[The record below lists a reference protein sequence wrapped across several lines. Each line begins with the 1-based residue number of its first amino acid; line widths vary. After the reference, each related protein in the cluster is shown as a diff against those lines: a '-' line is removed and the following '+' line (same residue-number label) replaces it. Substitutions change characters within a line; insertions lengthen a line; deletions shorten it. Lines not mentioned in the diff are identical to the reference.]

1 MSILTIYTPQ
11 NGQEFR
17 DVLNAIVMFMNTSTF
32 EAALWIMG
40 IFAGVMASYQYIYGK
55 RLSALFHYI
64 GVSFLVTVCLLG
76 MRTSVAIIDM
86 QTAEG
91 AGEAWAVDHVPIGLA
106 LPGAIVSGI
115 GYGITMGFSA
125 VLHTVDDLDYNRT
138 GMVFGSRTWLT
149 ANNAQL
155 SSDPE
160 LARDMSSY
168 IRQCIFAAKL
178 LGSQQISANDLKN
191 STDLNE
197 LFFKAPSKIFRVL
210 FHNGENLSCADAAS
224 TLQTRLKGASDKE
237 LKRLSAVLFRG
248 DGTHYKK
255 VLEAANSYFM
265 GVTTDA
271 SLILTQNILIN
282 ATRHAAQD
290 AFAFAGAEAELMN
303 YTNTTSMQKMHI
315 AEANSFWL
323 ASFRLPY
330 FMAVFWMLTVC
341 IFPLVA
347 LIALFPS
354 LSNVYVVY
362 LQSQVYLWS
371 WPPLFVIINFFV
383 SLASSKTISIF
394 GNKTGGITLSNADG
408 LSTIHS
414 SFAFTAGA
422 LAASVT
428 VIAYYITKGLSSVLS
443 TASQHFGGMAQSLS
457 TSEAQS
463 VAQGNVSMGNYSG
476 WNMNYDNTNAHKFDT
491 NYSHAEGRETVQMN
505 NGSLLSQD
513 SNGAHVVNAQPALSQ
528 MATKLHASERLVSS
542 LSDQANNSLHHASTY
557 RSAAEEHYQHAF
569 SGLSQFNET
578 DANDTREGAGL
589 SSTVSN
595 ALNEDIRTMQD
606 AVEQYNTHHDKSTQ
620 VSIEGAVSGSIDS
633 KRAIWGKIA
642 NWGTGLSAQ
651 GSITGRGQASLSSSA
666 QNFLNSSE
674 GQSFSSALNHLETS
688 AKNHH
693 LDTQDSANLSQ
704 SEQIASNLT
713 KGHSLSELASSE
725 YSKSEQYSH
734 MAQRAKE
741 DASSIDVALDQAFHD
756 WVVTAHGAQ
765 GEQALLGT
773 DAYSIAAQQQLAHQ
787 FMNSHSGTSALS
799 AQVDRYLHQ
808 QKAQIKPLHEQEQQT
823 LSKNQTQLIQ
833 EEQTKT
839 KNEVGDTA
847 RAKQFH
853 TLSKHSQQEA
863 KVLSS
868 EEASVSISERFNQ
881 QNELTENQ
889 IEQSQKELVHQG
901 RKNQHD
907 FQQKNHPIKKEMKD
921 E

>member
-1 MSILTIYTPQ
+1 MSLLTLYTPQ
-11 NGQEFR
+11 NASEFR

-32 EAALWIMG
+32 ESALWIMG

-76 MRTSVAIIDM
+76 MRTTVAIIDM
-86 QTAEG
+86 QTAQG
-91 AGEAWAVDHVPIGLA
+91 AGQALTVDHVPIGLA
-106 LPGAIVSGI
+106 LPGAIISGI
-115 GYGITMGFSA
+115 GYGIAMGFSA

-160 LARDMSSY
+160 LAKDMSSY
-168 IRQCIFAAKL
+168 IRQCIFAARL
-178 LGSQQISANDLKN
+178 LGSQQISAQDLKN
-191 STDLNE
+191 STNLNDLY
-197 LFFKAPSKIFRVL
+197 FKTPSKIFRVL
-210 FHNGENLSCADAAS
+210 FHNGANKSCVEAAANL
-224 TLQTRLKGASDKE
+224 QKRLIGASDKE
-237 LKRLSAVLFRG
+237 LKRLSKVLFRG
-248 DGTHYKK
+248 DSMRYKN
-255 VLEAANSYFM
+255 VLEASNSYFM
-265 GVTTDA
+265 GVTKDA
-271 SLILTQNILIN
+271 SMILTQNILIN

-330 FMAVFWMLTVC
+330 YMTVFWMLTVC

-347 LIALFPS
+347 LIALFPT

-371 WPPLFVIINFFV
+371 WPPLFIIINFFV
-383 SLASSKTISIF
+383 SLASSTTITIF
-394 GNKTGGITLSNADG
+394 GEKIGGITLSNADG

-414 SFAFTAGA
+414 SFAYTAGA
-422 LAASVT
+422 LATSVP
-428 VIAYYITKGLSSVLS
+428 VLAYYITKGLSSVLS
-443 TASQHFGGMAQSLS
+443 NASQHFGGMAQSLS

-463 VAQGNVSMGNYSG
+463 VAQGNISMANYSG
-476 WNMNYDNTNAHKFDT
+476 WNMNYDNHNAHKFDT

-505 NGSLLSQD
+505 NGALLSQD
-513 SNGAHVVNAQPALSQ
+513 NNGAHVVNAQPALSQ

-542 LSDQANNSLHHASTY
+542 LNDQANNSLHHASTY

-578 DANDTREGAGL
+578 DANDTREGTGL

-606 AVEQYNTHHDKSTQ
+606 AVEQYNLHHDKSTQ
-620 VSIEGAVSGSIDS
+620 TSLEGAVGVSIDSSGSIG
-633 KRAIWGKIA
+633 GKFA
-642 NWGTGLSAQ
+642 KLVAGVSGQVSA
-651 GSITGRGQASLSSSA
+651 TGRAQASMSFNA

-674 GQSFSSALNHLETS
+674 GRSFSSALNHLETT

-756 WVVTAHGAQ
+756 WVVDAHGAQ
-765 GEQALLGT
+765 GEEALLGT
-773 DAYSIAAQQQLAHQ
+773 DAHSIAVQQQLAHQ
-787 FMNSHSGTSALS
+787 FMNSHSGKSALS
-799 AQVDRYLHQ
+799 AQVDRFIHQ
-808 QKAQIKPLHEQEQQT
+808 EKAQIKPSYEHEKQT
-823 LSKNQTQLIQ
+823 LSMNQNQLILD
-833 EEQTKT
+833 EQTKT
-839 KNEVGDTA
+839 KNEIGNTA
-847 RAKQFH
+847 HDKQFH
-853 TLSKHSQQEA
+853 TLNKNSLQEA
-863 KVLSS
+863 KELSTD
-868 EEASVSISERFNQ
+868 EAGVSLTTRFNQ
-881 QNELTENQ
+881 QNELTDNQ
-889 IEQSQKELVHQG
+889 IDQTQNELVHQG

>member
-1 MSILTIYTPQ
+1 MSLLTIYTPQ

-17 DVLNAIVMFMNTSTF
+17 DVLNAIVLFMNGGTF

-76 MRTSVAIIDM
+76 MRTNVAIIDM

-91 AGEAWAVDHVPIGLA
+91 AGEALTVDHVPIGLA

-115 GYGITMGFSA
+115 GYGLTMGFSA

-155 SSDPE
+155 SSSPE
-160 LARDMSSY
+160 LARDISSY

-178 LGSQQISANDLKN
+178 LGSQQISAQDLKN
-191 STDLNE
+191 STNLEE
-197 LFFKAPSKIFRVL
+197 LFFKSPSKIFRVL
-210 FHNGENLSCADAAS
+210 LHNGDNVSCMEAAS
-224 TLQTRLKGASDKE
+224 QLQTRLKGASDKE
-237 LKRLSAVLFRG
+237 LKRLSSVLFRG

-290 AFAFAGAEAELMN
+290 AFAFSGAEAELMN

-383 SLASSKTISIF
+383 SVASSKTISLF

-443 TASQHFGGMAQSLS
+443 TASQHFGGMAQNLS
-457 TSEAQS
+457 TSESQS
-463 VAQGNVSMGNYSG
+463 VAQGNLSMGNYSG

-491 NYSHAEGRETVQMN
+491 NYAHAEGRESLQMT
-505 NGSLLSQD
+505 NGSILSQD

-528 MATKLHASERLVSS
+528 MATKLHASERMASS
-542 LSDQANNSLHHASTY
+542 LNDQANTSLHHAATH
-557 RSAAEEHYQHAF
+557 RSAAENQYQQAF

-578 DANDTREGAGL
+578 DAKDTKEGVGL

-595 ALNEDIRTMQD
+595 ALNEDIRTMQE
-606 AVEQYNTHHDKSTQ
+606 AVEQYNMHHDKSAQ
-620 VSIEGAVSGSIDS
+620 VSVELAARGNIDS
-633 KRAIWGKIA
+633 KASLSGKA
-642 NWGTGLSAQ
+642 AKWVTGLSVDGSLTGRAQ
-651 GSITGRGQASLSSSA
+651 ESRSITA

-674 GQSFSSALNHLETS
+674 GKSFSSALNHLETT

-693 LDTQDSANLSQ
+693 LDTQDSENLSR
-704 SEQIASNLT
+704 SEQIASHITRGN
-713 KGHSLSELASSE
+713 SLSELSSTE
-725 YSKSEQYSH
+725 YSKAEQFSH
-734 MAQRAKE
+734 MASRIKE
-741 DASSIDVALDQAFHD
+741 EGAGLDVALDQAFHD
-756 WVVTAHGAQ
+756 WVVEHHGAE
-765 GEQALLGT
+765 GERALLGT
-773 DAYSIAAQQQLAHQ
+773 DAKSIDTQQHLASQFLNSHTGKGALNNQINRFIDEQQHAIKSSYDQERQALSMNQNEAIQDASDKAQKKIHTTSTQNRIDGVSQETKKQAQQLVDDEQGVSLLNQ
-787 FMNSHSGTSALS
+787 FTEQDIRTDS
-799 AQVDRYLHQ
+799 QID
-808 QKAQIKPLHEQEQQT
+808 KAQ
-823 LSKNQTQLIQ
+823 
-833 EEQTKT
+833 
-839 KNEVGDTA
+839 
-847 RAKQFH
+847 
-853 TLSKHSQQEA
+853 
-863 KVLSS
+863 
-868 EEASVSISERFNQ
+868 
-881 QNELTENQ
+881 
-889 IEQSQKELVHQG
+889 KEILGQG
-901 RKNQHD
+901 RRNERD
-907 FQQKNHPIKKEMKD
+907 YEGNGGA
-921 E
+921 